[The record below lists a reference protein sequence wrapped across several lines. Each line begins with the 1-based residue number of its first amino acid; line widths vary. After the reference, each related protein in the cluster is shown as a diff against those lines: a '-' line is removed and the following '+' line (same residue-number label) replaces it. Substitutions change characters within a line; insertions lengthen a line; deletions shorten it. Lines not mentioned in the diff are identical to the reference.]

1 MEQVI
6 RLHGVRVEIVFVPDL
21 LLRCGRLSAPLLQ
34 LSPASAQVINQR
46 SDRTPS
52 SGTGG
57 HPPLHHRAQ
66 PGNLVHLSYE
76 YAYNSLTSSATDLKP
91 PQYQLSLFSEQRLS
105 SQYHLSST
113 TSKSGDA
120 ASVRHI
126 STPIIKGLQ
135 RPPTLL
141 DTRLGSL
148 LRTFHSGQL
157 LASCC
162 HTTLDISKWTESSA
176 LQRLSQCFCFST
188 GSGTR
193 PLGGVQIIT
202 PVILTCL

>member
-91 PQYQLSLFSEQRLS
+91 PQYQLSLFSEHEVELTVPSVKHHLQVWRCCFSPSHLYANHQR
-105 SQYHLSST
+105 
-113 TSKSGDA
+113 A
-120 ASVRHI
+120 PA
-126 STPIIKGLQ
+126 
-135 RPPTLL
+135 PTYS
-141 DTRLGSL
+141 LGSL

>member
-1 MEQVI
+1 M
-6 RLHGVRVEIVFVPDL
+6 FKK
-21 LLRCGRLSAPLLQ
+21 
-34 LSPASAQVINQR
+34 NY
-46 SDRTPS
+46 
-52 SGTGG
+52 
-57 HPPLHHRAQ
+57 
-66 PGNLVHLSYE
+66 NLVVNFLWLSWR
-76 YAYNSLTSSATDLKP
+76 LCFGLFCVTDLKP
-91 PQYQLSLFSEQRLS
+91 PHGINSHCFQNMRLS

-126 STPIIKGLQ
+126 STPIIKGLR
-135 RPPTLL
+135 RPPTLQ

-157 LASCC
+157 LASCR
-162 HTTLDISKWTESSA
+162 HTTLGISKWTESSA
-176 LQRLSQCFCFST
+176 LQRLSQCFFFST

-202 PVILTCL
+202 PVILTCLWSSWQF